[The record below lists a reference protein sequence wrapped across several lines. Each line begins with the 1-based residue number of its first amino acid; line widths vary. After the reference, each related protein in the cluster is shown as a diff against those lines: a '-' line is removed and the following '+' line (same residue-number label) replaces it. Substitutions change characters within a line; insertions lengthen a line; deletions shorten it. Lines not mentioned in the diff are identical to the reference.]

1 MELMRVVSLIK
12 TPVHLTKQYLHRRV
26 DPNYRCN
33 FVTGEEKSR
42 AAELAETMRREG
54 IVILPSYF
62 QPPKLDA
69 LRATFERVVR
79 NRINKYSP
87 DSLWIDDIFSTEP
100 VLLKAA
106 LDNFLLQIIG
116 DYFQRKFGLG
126 VAAATRLFPTPAHRD
141 GSYQWHHDARS
152 KQVNLM
158 ILLSNVTVKGQ
169 RMAYLRRSH
178 QRYYD
183 YYRGIVDTRFNED
196 VDADPQSR
204 DRIVEVVGVPGTVAL
219 FDSNGLHSGN
229 RNDVEPRDTLGIN
242 YVSHR
247 RHTKKVRVRR
257 GDLSALPPAKREV
270 LTFNPNLELLD

>member
-1 MELMRVVSLIK
+1 MELMRVVSLVK
-12 TPVHLTKQYLHRRV
+12 TPVHITKQYLHRRV
-26 DPNYRCN
+26 DPHYRCD
-33 FVTGEEKSR
+33 FVAGEEKSR
-42 AAELAETMRREG
+42 AAEFAETIQREG
-54 IVILPSYF
+54 IVILPGYF
-62 QPPKLDA
+62 QPPKLDVF
-69 LRATFERVVR
+69 RAAFERVTR
-79 NRINKYSP
+79 DKINKYSP

-100 VLLKAA
+100 VLLETA

-126 VAAATRLFPTPAHRD
+126 VAAASRLFPTPAHRD

-158 ILLSNVTVKGQ
+158 ILLSDVTAKGQ
-169 RMAYLRRSH
+169 RMSYLRRSH
-178 QRYYD
+178 HRYYG

-204 DRIVEVVGVPGTVAL
+204 ERIVEVVGVPGTIAL

-247 RHTKKVRVRR
+247 RHCKKVRIRR

>member
-1 MELMRVVSLIK
+1 
-12 TPVHLTKQYLHRRV
+12 
-26 DPNYRCN
+26 
-33 FVTGEEKSR
+33 
-42 AAELAETMRREG
+42 MRREG

-62 QPPKLDA
+62 QSPRLDA
-69 LRATFERVVR
+69 LRATFERVTR
-79 NRINKYSP
+79 NKINKYTP
-87 DSLWIDDIFSTEP
+87 DSLWIDDIFSAEP
-100 VLLKAA
+100 ALLEAA

-158 ILLSNVTVKGQ
+158 ILLSNVTAKGQ
-169 RMAYLRRSH
+169 RMTYLRRSH

-196 VDADPQSR
+196 VDANPQSH
-204 DRIVEVVGVPGTVAL
+204 DRIVEVVGAPGTVAL

-247 RHTKKVRVRR
+247 RHTKKVRIRR
-257 GDLSALPPAKREV
+257 GDLSALPPAKREI
-270 LTFNPNLELLD
+270 LTSNP